1 MQIILVRNLG
11 FLKNRPL
18 PLAHKWL
25 VAVVSAFSLRRRKN
39 LKNLWRPP

>member
-18 PLAHKWL
+18 SLVRKWL
-25 VAVVSAFSLRRRKN
+25 VAVVSVLSLRRRKN